1 MAVNPQTPPAIDPN
15 IQAQRETSLANA
27 NAAILDMISK
37 QSNLDKMMVLMEF
50 LKSYDIDVDIAGEK
64 KKVNS
69 QEFLTELPNVNYT
82 KTLTKNETWRRTVKE
97 HFHLPHIDDEKIVG
111 AMDKEFLFKMIAHKR
126 KREQAIINGLKN
138 DIAGTEVIPQNTKR
152 KRFFGMI

>member
-1 MAVNPQTPPAIDPN
+1 MSNPTSAPVPIDPN
-15 IQAQRETSLANA
+15 LEAQKAQLANA
-27 NAAILDMISK
+27 NAAIIEMISK

-50 LKSYDIDVDIAGEK
+50 LKSYDIEVNVAGEL

-82 KTLTKNETWRRTVKE
+82 KLLTKNETWRRTVKE
-97 HFHLPHIDDEKIVG
+97 HFHLTHIDEEKIVG
-111 AMDKEFLFKMIAHKR
+111 AMDKEFMFKMIPHKR

-138 DIAGTEVIPQNTKR
+138 DIAGTEIIPQNTRK